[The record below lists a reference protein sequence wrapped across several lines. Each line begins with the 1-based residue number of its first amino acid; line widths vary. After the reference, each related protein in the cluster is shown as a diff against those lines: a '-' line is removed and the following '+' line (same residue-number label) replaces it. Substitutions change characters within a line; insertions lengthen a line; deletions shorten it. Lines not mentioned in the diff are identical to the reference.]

1 MAITAARQ
9 YKMLDGSPP
18 VIRQWP
24 VTAGQTFKVGEPL
37 TLTAGLAVVCG
48 ADPASI
54 GALSLEACVATGA
67 IAGTYVDVLILT
79 DMTVIQMCVQGT
91 AALDAIQV
99 ADLGDVWDIEASSG
113 VWQIDKDS
121 NTRDQVKIMEF
132 IDPVGTVNG
141 KVGVVFQRV
150 GTGYAREY

>member
-1 MAITAARQ
+1 MAIYAFRLL
-9 YKMLDGSPP
+9 KMLDGTPP

-24 VTAGQTFKVGEPL
+24 VTAGQTFKAGEPL
-37 TLTAGLAVVCG
+37 TMTAGLAVVCG

-54 GALSLEACVATGA
+54 GALALQPCAVGGAVAGDV
-67 IAGTYVDVLILT
+67 VDVLILT
-79 DMTVIQMCVQGT
+79 DMTELLGCVQGT
-91 AALDAIQV
+91 AVLNAIQE
-99 ADLGDVWDIEASSG
+99 ADLNAVWDIEASSG

-121 NTRDQVKIMEF
+121 NTRDQIRIMDF

-141 KVGVVFQRV
+141 RVGFVFRRE